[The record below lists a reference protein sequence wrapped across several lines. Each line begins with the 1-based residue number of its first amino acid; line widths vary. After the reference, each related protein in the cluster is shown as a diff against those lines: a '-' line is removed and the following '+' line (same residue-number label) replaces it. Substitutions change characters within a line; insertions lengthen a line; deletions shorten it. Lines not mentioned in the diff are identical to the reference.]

1 MKLTRRMLLTTAV
14 PAAGALALAGCT
26 AAQIATYQAE
36 WATVV
41 GEIQSAVATAASYV
55 PTVETIAEE
64 AAALFGPQ
72 YEAIVAAGSAALNEI
87 VAVLTNVVSNL
98 TPPASAKLRARLRA
112 APLNTPVSIGT
123 TPQGVVV
130 SGFRV

>member
-1 MKLTRRMLLTTAV
+1 MQLTRRTLIASAA
-14 PAAGALALAGCT
+14 PAAAFVIGGCT

-41 GEIQSAVATAASYV
+41 GEVQAAVAAGAAYI

-72 YEAIVAAGSAALNEI
+72 YEAIVTAGSAALNEI
-87 VAVLTNVVSNL
+87 VAVLVNVVGSL
-98 TPPASAKLRARLRA
+98 TPPASARLKARLGA
-112 APLNTPVSIGT
+112 SSPATPVSIGT

-130 SGFRV
+130 TGFKV